1 MKTEVTVLK
10 PMILAGTVYQAG
22 DKIDVVKDQ
31 TWEETWFT
39 PKGIIDAIDQGYIE
53 KVADGEYKVLPG
65 KVITYSAYT
74 YKEGE
79 TFHAPDI
86 YDEAWTPVQDKPW
99 IKALVAQ
106 GVIKAEELPVD
117 PVDPVDPVEP
127 PGPEAQSASEK
138 MEPTDIKMTPATKSA
153 TPATSFTVTATVL
166 PEGAEGTPVI
176 SVDDGLELMEDGQIF
191 IPEDTAPGVYN
202 VTATLGSITGVTKV
216 TVKATK

>member
-39 PKGIIDAIDQGYIE
+39 PKGIIDAIAQGYIE

-106 GVIKAEELPVD
+106 GVITTEELPVD
-117 PVDPVDPVEP
+117 PPVEEP
-127 PGPEAQSASEK
+127 DPKPDEPDEPAK
-138 MEPTDIKMTPATKSA
+138 IEPTDIKMTPATKSA
-153 TPATSFTVTATVL
+153 TPMTSFSVTATVL

-176 SVDDGLELMEDGQIF
+176 TVDGGLELMEDGQIF
-191 IPEDTAPGVYN
+191 IPEGTAPGVYN